1 MTDPQRC
8 QSLPAHSD
16 IIPIDPFQS
25 ASKIIASNP
34 ELAGPLID
42 LLIWA
47 ATEPD
52 MLNSSAY
59 DAIEELG
66 YAKTERSIKGRLAFR
81 QERQAAVAA

>member
-1 MTDPQRC
+1 MADPQRC
-8 QSLPAHSD
+8 ASLQTHSD
-16 IIPIDPFQS
+16 LIPIDPFQY

-34 ELAGPLID
+34 ELAGPLLD

-52 MLNSSAY
+52 VLNSSAY

-66 YAKTERSIKGRLAFR
+66 YAKTERSVKARLAFR
-81 QERQAAVAA
+81 RERQAAVAA